1 MPLQVSKEV
10 ATLSLSEEKSTDA
23 EKTEPPVEA
32 SDSNKSAE
40 SVKEE
45 TMEEEEVIPSTYP
58 TLKFKIQVNL

>member
-32 SDSNKSAE
+32 SDSNKSAD
-40 SVKEE
+40 SAKEE
-45 TMEEEEVIPSTYP
+45 TMEEEEVILGTYP
-58 TLKFKIQVNL
+58 TFTFISQLDI

>member
-32 SDSNKSAE
+32 SDSNKSAD

-45 TMEEEEVIPSTYP
+45 IVEEEEVTPSTYP
-58 TLKFKIQVNL
+58 TLTQH